1 MSQIKIIL
9 FRGGFAGDLI
19 TTLHHMNCFREL
31 TPQGKIEIDSSLLTL
46 QRNRNDMTIEDKDQY
61 LNKHPIISCCDPEFA
76 LKHKNQT
83 LMINCSNT
91 SMASYFC
98 KRFYQYHPHM
108 ADEISLA
115 EYDTSFAEW
124 SHFWSPKFKR
134 SIDVSDIFTN
144 DNFLSKL
151 DIVLNDDKIKLFN
164 DWKKINKKSFLDH
177 KETSG
182 R

>member
-1 MSQIKIIL
+1 
-9 FRGGFAGDLI
+9 
-19 TTLHHMNCFREL
+19 
-31 TPQGKIEIDSSLLTL
+31 
-46 QRNRNDMTIEDKDQY
+46 
-61 LNKHPIISCCDPEFA
+61 
-76 LKHKNQT
+76 
-83 LMINCSNT
+83 
-91 SMASYFC
+91 
-98 KRFYQYHPHM
+98 M